1 MIVFATPD
9 VEPIATVT
17 VPEAPPFLT
26 QVGKRRAILY
36 LRRARKGGEQP
47 QSTGEDRLPVR
58 ATPLQPPLLE
68 EMLATGTAPTGQ
80 RLHSNINEA
89 YAAALQGCVRELEPR
104 DAIEIGMAFGTS
116 ALAILG
122 GCNAHLTSID
132 PGQEADYTFGGRI
145 AVEKAGFGDRHRL
158 LNEPDF
164 EALPRLLG
172 DGQRIQFAYI
182 DGWHTF
188 DYVLLD
194 FFYLDKM
201 LDEGGVIAFNDCWM
215 KAITRVIDFVLG
227 HRRYEEIDV
236 GLNSGAPSLRTQLG
250 ARLLG
255 RPLHR
260 QDRYFRKIAQ
270 HEPEWNF
277 YRSF

>member
-1 MIVFATPD
+1 
-9 VEPIATVT
+9 
-17 VPEAPPFLT
+17 
-26 QVGKRRAILY
+26 
-36 LRRARKGGEQP
+36 
-47 QSTGEDRLPVR
+47 
-58 ATPLQPPLLE
+58 
-68 EMLATGTAPTGQ
+68 MLATGMAPTGQ
-80 RLHSNINEA
+80 QLHSHISEA
-89 YAAALQGCVRELEPR
+89 YAAALQGCVCQLEPSN
-104 DAIEIGMAFGTS
+104 AIEIGMAFGTS

-122 GCNAHLTSID
+122 GSNAHLTSID
-132 PGQEADYTFGGRI
+132 PGQEADYTSAGRR
-145 AVEKAGFGDRHRL
+145 AVEKAGFGDRHLL

-164 EALPRLLG
+164 EALPRLLE

-215 KAITRVIDFVLG
+215 KAITRVIDFVVG

-236 GLNSGAPSLRTQLG
+236 GLRPTAPWLRNQVG
-250 ARLLG
+250 ARLRR
-255 RPLHR
+255 RPLQD
-260 QDRYFRKIAQ
+260 QDRYFRKVAQ
-270 HEPEWNF
+270 YEPAWDF

>member
-1 MIVFATPD
+1 
-9 VEPIATVT
+9 
-17 VPEAPPFLT
+17 
-26 QVGKRRAILY
+26 
-36 LRRARKGGEQP
+36 
-47 QSTGEDRLPVR
+47 
-58 ATPLQPPLLE
+58 
-68 EMLATGTAPTGQ
+68 MLATGTAPTGE
-80 RLHSNINEA
+80 RLHSNISEA
-89 YAAALQGCVRELEPR
+89 YAAALQRCVRQLEPSS
-104 DAIEIGMAFGTS
+104 AIEIGMAFGTS
-116 ALAILG
+116 SLAILG

-132 PGQEADYTFGGRI
+132 PCQEADYTSAGRR
-145 AVEKAGFGDRHRL
+145 AVEKAGFADRHLL

-164 EALPRLLG
+164 TALPRLVG

-201 LDEGGVIAFNDCWM
+201 LDEGGVIGFNDCWM
-215 KAITRVIDFVLG
+215 KSITRVIDFVLG

-236 GLNSGAPSLRTQLG
+236 GLRSTAPLRDQLA
-250 ARLLG
+250 ARVRR

-270 HEPEWNF
+270 YEPEWNF

>member
-1 MIVFATPD
+1 M
-9 VEPIATVT
+9 
-17 VPEAPPFLT
+17 PF
-26 QVGKRRAILY
+26 
-36 LRRARKGGEQP
+36 
-47 QSTGEDRLPVR
+47 R

-80 RLHSNINEA
+80 RLHSHINEA
-89 YAAALQGCVRELEPR
+89 YAAALQRCVRELEPSN
-104 DAIEIGMAFGTS
+104 AIEIGMAFGTS

-132 PGQEADYTFGGRI
+132 PGQEADYTYAGRL
-145 AVEKAGFGDRHRL
+145 AVEKAGFADRHRL

-172 DGQRIQFAYI
+172 DGERIQFAYI

-236 GLNSGAPSLRTQLG
+236 GLNSGAPSLRTQVG

-255 RPLHR
+255 RPLQR
-260 QDRYFRKIAQ
+260 QDRYFRKNAQ